1 MTVKVTVSGLTPGR
15 SYNLYEYD
23 FPTLTGAET
32 GAAAA
37 LAVPTEKFNANAKMA
52 SSVTRFKAENSTF
65 VREPVDLVST
75 DIVVFRAVP
84 SSAP

>member
-1 MTVKVTVSGLTPGR
+1 
-15 SYNLYEYD
+15 
-23 FPTLTGAET
+23 LTGADI

-37 LAVPTEKFNANAKMA
+37 LAVPAERFNANAKMA
-52 SSVTRFKAENSTF
+52 SSVTHFKAEAITY
-65 VREPVDLVST
+65 VREPVDLRST